1 MDIVKRERYVQ
12 KIIRLTPT
20 ENNYIKNKMDNA
32 GRKNFNSFALEMLIQ
47 GQVNI
52 VDFKSLSDLKIA
64 IDRVGKNINQIA
76 KKVNET
82 GDVSKSDID
91 ETKKLLKEIE
101 TVVYQSIQSEYKKY
115 K

>member
-82 GDVSKSDID
+82 GDVLKSDID